1 MFYFLSLQDNCSSME
16 KLVTSQV
23 DAIIA
28 ALQQRKEELIT
39 YIRREKEYKLRSLKA
54 EVSSLTHRL
63 QQTTALI
70 QFCIEALKETDPSAY
85 LQVCKRH
92 SV

>member
-1 MFYFLSLQDNCSSME
+1 MESLM
-16 KLVTSQV
+16 TSQV

-39 YIRREKEYKLRSLKA
+39 YIRREKDYKLRSLKA
-54 EVSSLTHRL
+54 EVSSMTHRL

-70 QFCIEALKETDPSAY
+70 HFCIEALKETDPSAY
-85 LQVCKRH
+85 LQVSFPH
-92 SV
+92 